1 MNKFEQLIEF
11 VINDEEQKARELFH
25 DIVVE
30 KSRAIYESLMN
41 EEAEEGEEELDE
53 SFGEPLADSADDL
66 VDDVEMDE
74 TSMAEADEE
83 GEEDD
88 SEEMSFGGEEEG
100 EAEPEEL
107 EDRVVDLE
115 DKLDELMAEFE
126 AMMGGEDADMQGDE
140 EFEPDAGGD
149 AMATDDTAEI
159 MPMAE
164 SAGQTENKSAAEW
177 LRDPRLETQ
186 VNMLSVDGVS
196 MMENPAKGFKSF
208 DNYPHRYDTM
218 QASNPMYFN
227 EFLKVVAAKNPN
239 ASVTA
244 VMSAVRPQ
252 PAMAEA
258 LELKAAPRPV
268 TSEEGGVNKKS
279 TVAANAGAKGPVGN
293 TVKPVSTGTS
303 MGGRHDAAGA
313 YSNTVKDLGATPTQ
327 EAGKKAFKTAAPAP
341 VKTQAS
347 GVNTRS
353 PVARG

>member
-1 MNKFEQLIEF
+1 
-11 VINDEEQKARELFH
+11 
-25 DIVVE
+25 
-30 KSRAIYESLMN
+30 
-41 EEAEEGEEELDE
+41 LD
-53 SFGEPLADSADDL
+53 
-66 VDDVEMDE
+66 DDVAMDE
-74 TSMAEADEE
+74 VSMAEADEE
-83 GEEDD
+83 GEEAA
-88 SEEMSFGGEEEG
+88 EFGGEEEG
-100 EAEPEEL
+100 EPKPEDL

-126 AMMGGEDADMQGDE
+126 AMMGGNDDGVPGDE

-149 AMATDDTAEI
+149 AMDTDDTAEI

-164 SAGQTENKSAAEW
+164 
-177 LRDPRLETQ
+177 
-186 VNMLSVDGVS
+186 
-196 MMENPAKGFKSF
+196 
-208 DNYPHRYDTM
+208 
-218 QASNPMYFN
+218 
-227 EFLKVVAAKNPN
+227 
-239 ASVTA
+239 
-244 VMSAVRPQ
+244 
-252 PAMAEA
+252 A
-258 LELKAAPRPV
+258 LELKAAPKPV

-347 GVNTRS
+347 GVNTKS